1 MAAQTLYLGTVLTA
15 GLLSFFSPCI
25 VPLLPVYISVFPR
38 AAGRHRRIFFREGY
52 GHCLRAAC
60 L

>member
-25 VPLLPVYISVFPR
+25 VPLLPVYISVFS
-38 AAGRHRRIFFREGY
+38 AGSGSGTGGY
-52 GHCLRAAC
+52 FSEKDTDIV
-60 L
+60 

>member
-38 AAGRHRRIFFREGY
+38 ERGGTGGY
-52 GHCLRAAC
+52 FSEKDTDIV
-60 L
+60 